1 MSKLDWRKKIQ
12 DNKNKISK
20 IVLPFQNIETINE
33 SNLERQEFLDLFS
46 RGESTWRN
54 RLIWGDKKYIL
65 PSLLPEFSNKIN
77 LIYIDPP
84 FDTQADFSMKSKIP
98 DNHLTRKDETTTF
111 IKEPNIIEQKAY
123 RDTWSVTKIEKEK
136 GATHID
142 KYVSWFYETAF
153 YCRELL
159 SEDGNFYVH
168 LDHHI
173 VHYAK
178 VILDEIF
185 GLENFQREIIW
196 SYDTKSG
203 YKASVN
209 NWIRSHDTILYYSKN
224 NKLKKFNKL
233 YEDYSEEYLKRFK
246 KDKDG
251 KLYRDDRGGGRK
263 TFLGE
268 GVAISDVWTG
278 IMSFQQSSTSKEYLA
293 YPTQKPEKLLERI
306 IKSSTDENDIVADF
320 FCGSGTTLATAEKLN
335 RRWIGCDLG
344 KFSIHIS
351 KKRLLNIPHVK
362 PFNIQNLGKYER
374 QKWIETEFSDPKK
387 RLIKE
392 NEYKKFIIEMYK
404 AENLNDHIWI
414 NGIKNERLIHIGAVD
429 APVTISDIK
438 SVIQEF
444 WQIVGIEKKIL
455 TNGLDILGWDFAF
468 DVNETAK
475 NFAELNKINISF
487 KKIPNEI
494 LDAEAR
500 KQGDIQFYELA
511 ALSVSKK
518 INKNKIK
525 LEISN
530 FIIPTDDIPNEAKKS
545 INHWVQYV
553 DYWAVDWDYKND
565 TFHNQWQSFRTK
577 DNSKLEMFAEYEYK
591 KKGNYTVVI
600 KVVDI
605 LGNDTTKSIKVLI

>member
-1 MSKLDWRKKIQ
+1 
-12 DNKNKISK
+12 
-20 IVLPFQNIETINE
+20 
-33 SNLERQEFLDLFS
+33 
-46 RGESTWRN
+46 
-54 RLIWGDKKYIL
+54 
-65 PSLLPEFSNKIN
+65 
-77 LIYIDPP
+77 
-84 FDTQADFSMKSKIP
+84 
-98 DNHLTRKDETTTF
+98 
-111 IKEPNIIEQKAY
+111 
-123 RDTWSVTKIEKEK
+123 
-136 GATHID
+136 
-142 KYVSWFYETAF
+142 
-153 YCRELL
+153 
-159 SEDGNFYVH
+159 
-168 LDHHI
+168 
-173 VHYAK
+173 
-178 VILDEIF
+178 
-185 GLENFQREIIW
+185 
-196 SYDTKSG
+196 
-203 YKASVN
+203 
-209 NWIRSHDTILYYSKN
+209 
-224 NKLKKFNKL
+224 
-233 YEDYSEEYLKRFK
+233 
-246 KDKDG
+246 
-251 KLYRDDRGGGRK
+251 
-263 TFLGE
+263 
-268 GVAISDVWTG
+268 
-278 IMSFQQSSTSKEYLA
+278 
-293 YPTQKPEKLLERI
+293 
-306 IKSSTDENDIVADF
+306 
-320 FCGSGTTLATAEKLN
+320 
-335 RRWIGCDLG
+335 
-344 KFSIHIS
+344 
-351 KKRLLNIPHVK
+351 
-362 PFNIQNLGKYER
+362 
-374 QKWIETEFSDPKK
+374 
-387 RLIKE
+387 
-392 NEYKKFIIEMYK
+392 MYK

-444 WQIVGIEKKIL
+444 WQIVGIEKIL